1 MAQGVR
7 DQNVFVYGSLKKGNK
22 QRGMQHF
29 PDDIF
34 QGKARTKRALFKMVD
49 LGAFPGVMVIE
60 DDGGKY
66 VEQGYQIS
74 GEVYQVTQDD
84 LESLDM
90 IEGVPFFYDRQEV
103 NTTLGPVHMYL
114 LPNDGEYDLH
124 PTHQEREEVVFDEN
138 TQKTKEITIP
148 ASKNIDL
155 INSVLTW
162 TG

>member
-1 MAQGVR
+1 
-7 DQNVFVYGSLKKGNK
+7 
-22 QRGMQHF
+22 
-29 PDDIF
+29 
-34 QGKARTKRALFKMVD
+34 
-49 LGAFPGVMVIE
+49 
-60 DDGGKY
+60 
-66 VEQGYQIS
+66 
-74 GEVYQVTQDD
+74 
-84 LESLDM
+84 
-90 IEGVPFFYDRQEV
+90 
-103 NTTLGPVHMYL
+103 MYL